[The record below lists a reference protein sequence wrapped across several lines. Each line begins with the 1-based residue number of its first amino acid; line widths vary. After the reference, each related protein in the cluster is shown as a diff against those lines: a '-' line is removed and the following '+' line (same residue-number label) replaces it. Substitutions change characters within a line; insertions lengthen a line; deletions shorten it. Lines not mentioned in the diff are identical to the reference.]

1 MIPRSYE
8 NSFRIRVWNK
18 YMNETAEANKVSEK
32 ADLFD
37 SKYAWYV
44 VAVLMLAAVS
54 SFVDRQILN
63 LLVGPIRRD
72 LQISDTSMSLLM
84 GFSFA
89 IFYTIL
95 GLPIGRLADTKS
107 RRSIIAV
114 GIAFWSLMTAV
125 CGIVQSFGQLFLARI
140 GVGIGEATLS
150 PSAHSLIADYFPKE
164 KLATAFSVYTTGIY
178 IGSGLAFLLGGLV
191 IGFAKEQGT
200 VDIPLIGPIFH
211 WQVIF
216 LYIGLPG
223 LLIAALALTI
233 REPLR
238 RGSLLI
244 KGAAA
249 AVSIRDVFDHIRANW
264 KTFFCH
270 NIGYSF
276 FIMAGYGGA
285 AWIPTFFIR
294 TYQWTAP
301 QIGLVYGLSIMIF
314 GTIGVLLGGLYS
326 DMLSAKGHQD
336 ARIRVGIIASIG
348 LIISTILLTL
358 SPYGWLAA
366 VMLIPANLFATF
378 PIGAAVAAIQPIMP
392 NQMRAQAMALYLFVQ
407 NLLGLGLG
415 PTLVALVT
423 DYVFGFD
430 EAVGYSILVI
440 NVTALSLAAI
450 ILWRGL
456 APYRDSLTSMN
467 NIIEANNK

>member
-1 MIPRSYE
+1 MNDAGKAE
-8 NSFRIRVWNK
+8 NKSAGQAKDF
-18 YMNETAEANKVSEK
+18 
-32 ADLFD
+32 FD

-72 LQISDTSMSLLM
+72 LQISDTAMSLLM

-107 RRSIIAV
+107 RRLIIAV
-114 GIAFWSLMTAV
+114 GIAFWSVMTAV
-125 CGIVQSFGQLFLARI
+125 CGIIQSYGQLFLARI

-178 IGSGLAFLLGGLV
+178 IGSGMAFLLGGLV
-191 IGFAKEQGT
+191 ISLAKEQGT
-200 VDIPLIGPIFH
+200 VDIPVIGPVFQ

-216 LYIGLPG
+216 FYIGLPG
-223 LLIAALALTI
+223 ILIALLALTI

-244 KGAAA
+244 NGAAA
-249 AVSIRDVFDHIRANW
+249 EVSIRDVIAHIRAIW

-294 TYQWTAP
+294 TYGWTAP
-301 QIGLVYGLSIMIF
+301 QVGLVYGLSIMIF
-314 GTIGVLLGGLYS
+314 GTIGVLLGGFYA
-326 DMLSAKGHQD
+326 DRLSVKGYAD
-336 ARIRVGIIASIG
+336 ARLRVGILAAVG
-348 LIISTILLTL
+348 LIISTIFMTL
-358 SPYGWLAA
+358 SPSGWFAA
-366 VMLIPANLFATF
+366 AMLIPANLCATF
-378 PIGAAVAAIQPIMP
+378 PIGAAAAAIQPIVP
-392 NQMRAQAMALYLFVQ
+392 NQRRAQAMAIYMFMQ

-423 DYVFGFD
+423 DYVFGYD
-430 EAVGYSILVI
+430 AAVGYSILVI

-450 ILWRGL
+450 ILWYGL
-456 APYRDSLTSMN
+456 APYRASLASMQEV
-467 NIIEANNK
+467 IDK

>member
-1 MIPRSYE
+1 M
-8 NSFRIRVWNK
+8 NK
-18 YMNETAEANKVSEK
+18 TAEPEIETEK
-32 ADLFD
+32 QAFD

-72 LQISDTSMSLLM
+72 LQISDTAMSLLM

-107 RRSIIAV
+107 RRLIIAV

-125 CGIVQSFGQLFLARI
+125 CGIVQSYGQLFLARV

-178 IGSGLAFLLGGLV
+178 IGSGMAFLLGGLV
-191 IGFAKEQGT
+191 IAFASEQGT
-200 VDIPLIGPIFH
+200 VDVPLIGTIFN

-216 LYIGLPG
+216 FYIGLPG

-244 KGAAA
+244 KGATA
-249 AVSIRDVFDHIRANW
+249 AVSIRDVAAHIRANW

-294 TYQWTAP
+294 TYEWTAP
-301 QIGLVYGLSIMIF
+301 QVGLVYGLSIMIF

-326 DMLSAKGHQD
+326 DRLSAKGYTD
-336 ARIRVGIIASIG
+336 ARLRVGIFAALG
-348 LIISTILLTL
+348 LIVSSILMTL
-358 SPYGWLAA
+358 APTGWMAA
-366 VMLIPANLFATF
+366 AMLIPANLCATF
-378 PIGAAVAAIQPIMP
+378 PIGAAAAAIQPIVP
-392 NQMRAQAMALYLFVQ
+392 NQMRAQAMAVYLFIQ
-407 NLLGLGLG
+407 NLLGLGIG
-415 PTLVALVT
+415 PTLVAVVT
-423 DYVFGFD
+423 DYVFGYD
-430 EAVGYSILVI
+430 GAVRYSILII
-440 NVTALSLAAI
+440 NVMALSIAAV
-450 ILWRGL
+450 ILWLGL
-456 APYRDSLTSMN
+456 ASYRNSIAEMQQ
-467 NIIEANNK
+467 IIDINKN